1 MNIRDL
7 STNDEPVTM
16 RTSNKSQSEAIA
28 RDVDKFLRAGGK
40 ITKCGSQ
47 QNYQTRS
54 SRFCINADGWGA
66 GYEQ

>member
-7 STNDEPVTM
+7 SANDEPVTM

-28 RDVDKFLRAGGK
+28 RDVDEFLRAGGK

-47 QNYQTRS
+47 QNYRARS
-54 SRFCINADGWGA
+54 DCFVINPDRTY
-66 GYEQ
+66 GYEL